1 MAKVELTL
9 KEYEELK
16 MYKDILDGVLTIK
29 LNNWNLQQY
38 VKGNSSYLIFES
50 DFANNC
56 TKSMRDMIFNKV
68 NAQVNNL
75 IMENGFTKLNKE
87 ITEWDVIPRISF
99 DIYSKI
105 EEE

>member
-9 KEYEELK
+9 KEYDELK
-16 MYKDILDGVLTIK
+16 MYKDIVDELLTIK
-29 LNNWNLQQY
+29 FNDWHLQQY
-38 VKGNSSYLIFES
+38 LTGGLSYLIFES
-50 DFANNC
+50 DFANSC

-68 NAQVNNL
+68 NAQVDNL
-75 IMENGFTKLNKE
+75 IAEHGFTKLDKK

-99 DIYSKI
+99 DICSKL